1 MGCAVD
7 LVPKKIKR
15 FLVGAVL
22 TWEDKNPLSGE
33 MDEELLFHFDTN
45 TKPQVDLLLKKH
57 GIWDV
62 SHAVNAR
69 LNWEVHIELVY
80 ATPNNR
86 EKSHHIDHHWFTF
99 RGPIFPTQEVFRRE
113 RERFYLMKNLE
124 HTMVPEDN
132 KNKGYYEIT
141 RFTATVIG
149 V

>member
-7 LVPKKIKR
+7 MVPQKIKR

-22 TWEDKNPLSGE
+22 NWEDKNPLSGE
-33 MDEELLFHFDTN
+33 MDEELLFKFDTN

-62 SHAVNAR
+62 SHVVNATLR
-69 LNWEVHIELVY
+69 WEVHIELVY
-80 ATPNNR
+80 STPNNR

-99 RGPIFPTQEVFRRE
+99 RGPIFPTQEAFRKE

>member
-7 LVPKKIKR
+7 RVPQKIKR

-22 TWEDKNPLSGE
+22 RWEDQSPLSGD

-45 TKPQVDLLLKKH
+45 TKPQADLLLKKY

-62 SHAVNAR
+62 SHVVNAK
-69 LNWEVHIELVY
+69 LNWEVHIELIY
-80 ATPNNR
+80 STPNNK

-99 RGPIFPTQEVFRRE
+99 RGSIFPTTERFKYE
-113 RERFYLMKNLE
+113 RERFYLIKNLE

-132 KNKGYYEIT
+132 KNKGYYELT
-141 RFTATVIG
+141 KFTAEVVG

>member
-7 LVPKKIKR
+7 LVPQKIKR
-15 FLVGAVL
+15 FLIGAVL
-22 TWEDKNPLSGE
+22 KWADKNPLSGD
-33 MDEELLFHFDTN
+33 MDEELIYEYHTN
-45 TKPQVDLLLKKH
+45 TSKTAELLLKKH
-57 GIWDV
+57 GVWDV
-62 SHAVNAR
+62 SHVINAK
-69 LNWEVHIELVY
+69 LQWEVHIELVY
-80 ATPNNR
+80 STPNNR

-99 RGPIFPTQEVFRRE
+99 RGPIFPTQEVFRQE

-124 HTMVPEDN
+124 HTMVPADN